1 MSEKKLELQTFPI
14 GKLGCNCSILY
25 SPHTREAIAID
36 PGNDAELFLARVE
49 KLNVKVKFLL
59 HTHAHFD
66 HIGQSDTIRDKIG
79 TPIYLHKGDLFLYE
93 ALPQQGSFFGDK
105 VARPE
110 GIDHFIEHE
119 EEFALELSR
128 DDNSEI
134 KDPHLKNVLKSIHTP
149 GHTPGS
155 CSFYCEAFDQP
166 MLFSGDTLFAN
177 SIGRTDLPG
186 GDFDQIIHSIKN
198 RILTLAPETIVIP
211 GHGASTVLHQEK
223 RYNRF
228 LK

>member
-1 MSEKKLELQTFPI
+1 MSEKKLALHTFPI

-25 SPHTREAIAID
+25 SPETREAIAID
-36 PGNDAELFLARVE
+36 PGNDAEVFLARVA
-49 KLNVKVKFLL
+49 KLGVKVKYLL

-66 HIGQSDTIRDKIG
+66 HIGHADTVRKKIG

-93 ALPQQGSFFGDK
+93 ALQQHAMYFGAS
-105 VARPE
+105 VAEPE

-119 EEFALELSR
+119 EEFSLGV
-128 DDNSEI
+128 
-134 KDPHLKNVLKSIHTP
+134 KDTNLQKVLKTIHTP

-155 CSFYCEAFDQP
+155 CSFYCEMLDEP

-186 GDFDQIIHSIKN
+186 GDYDQIITSIKQ
-198 RILTLAPETIVIP
+198 RIFTLAPETVVIP
-211 GHGASTVLHQEK
+211 GHGASTVLHHERRHNPFFK
-223 RYNRF
+223 
-228 LK
+228 